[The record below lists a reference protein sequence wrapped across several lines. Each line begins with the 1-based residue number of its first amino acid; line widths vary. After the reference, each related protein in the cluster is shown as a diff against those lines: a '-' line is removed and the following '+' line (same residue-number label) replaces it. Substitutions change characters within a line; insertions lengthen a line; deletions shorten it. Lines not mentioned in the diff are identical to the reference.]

1 MSFFASTGMDGG
13 IFLTQ
18 HLIGLKDANKGVAFT
33 WCFNEFIGG
42 SQLTCTIISNYLAT
56 LGDLSN
62 KTVFLQLDNCSGEN
76 KNWLLLQYLSTLVEL
91 GRVKAFQINYL
102 PVGHTHIDID
112 QASTLLQSFNYNTNG
127 PVFCANMC
135 VLL

>member
-1 MSFFASTGMDGG
+1 MCFDRAGLDGG
-13 IFLTQ
+13 VFLTQ

-42 SQLTCTIISNYLAT
+42 SQLTCTIIANYLAT
-56 LGDLSN
+56 LGDLSK

-76 KNWLLLQYLSTLVEL
+76 KNWLLLHFLSMVVEL
-91 GRVKAFQINYL
+91 GRVKAFHVNFL

-112 QASTLLQSFNYNTNG
+112 QARKRTKTNL
-127 PVFCANMC
+127 F
-135 VLL
+135 